1 MAVKSRFEVTEKAGT
16 FVAGERNPGA
26 GKPISL
32 TEDQAYYPLIAGEIR
47 RPGTVAE
54 AEPAAGKPKKA

>member
-47 RPGTVAE
+47 RPGTVVE
-54 AEPAAGKPKKA
+54 ADPAAGKPKKA

>member
-16 FVAGERNPGA
+16 FVAGERNPGV
-26 GKPISL
+26 GKPINL
-32 TEDQAYYPLIAGEIR
+32 TEDQAYYPLISGEIR

-54 AEPAAGKPKKA
+54 ADPAAGKPKKA